1 MKIFLKSYKLN
12 ITHMR
17 SNFLLLGICLLIAT
31 YSDAQVLNLMPWPS
45 DIKVGQGKFII
56 NKNLRIRVDGQ
67 PDKRFQPNLVRFI
80 QQLSKRTTIP
90 FDRDTTITFTEAS
103 MVIKVN
109 RNGVVKLGE
118 DEAYSLKV
126 DEKSIFLS
134 SETELGAMHGL
145 QTLLQLLDRNGD
157 SFFFPCITINDKPRF
172 AWRGLMIDACRHFI
186 PLEVVK
192 RNIDAMAAVKMNV
205 LHWHLSEDQGFRV
218 ESKTFPKLHKLG
230 SNGEFYTQVEIKE
243 VIRYAN
249 ERGIRVMPEFDIPGH
264 ATAWMVGHPELAS
277 AAGNYKIEKYF
288 GVFDPT
294 IDPTRKETYKF
305 FEKFFKEMAQLFPDD
320 YMHIGG
326 DENNG
331 VQWDKNPKIQE
342 FMKKNGIKSNH
353 ELQAY
358 FNGNL
363 LKILEKNGKKMIGW
377 DEIFQPTLPKTIVI
391 HSWRGRESMEEAARK
406 GYQSVLSNGYYI
418 DLFHNCAE
426 HYLNDPLPADSKLT
440 DEEKSRILGGEAT
453 MWAELVNGESVD
465 SRIWPRT
472 AAIAERLWSPS
483 FVNDVDDMYRR
494 LDAVNLLLE
503 ETGIQHIKN
512 REAMM
517 RRLCNGYNIEPLR
530 TLVDAVEPQEGYRR
544 HGSKRYTT
552 EFPLTRVADVAL
564 SDAPDFIRFRLCYN
578 RYLKDKNRDDY
589 SRLMDYLDKWIN
601 NQQAFSALASSNV
614 ALKEALPLSNN
625 LAEMASITRKLLVQY
640 SSGIKNGAAETS
652 GLRIQLESLNKP
664 VAEMELPLFKV
675 AFELIG
681 KLRNGEKDE

>member
-1 MKIFLKSYKLN
+1 MKNRLFTLILLVCLSTTIKS
-12 ITHMR
+12 
-17 SNFLLLGICLLIAT
+17 
-31 YSDAQVLNLMPWPS
+31 QQLNLMPWPS
-45 DIKVGQGKFII
+45 EIKMAQGQFNI
-56 NKNLRIRVDGQ
+56 NKNLRIKVDGQ

-90 FDRDTTITFTEAS
+90 FDRDTVITNAEAS

-126 DEKSIFLS
+126 ETNAILLS

-145 QTLLQLLDRNGD
+145 QTLLQLLDRNKET
-157 SFFFPCITINDKPRF
+157 FFFPCLEINDKPRF

-192 RNIDAMAAVKMNV
+192 HNIDAMAAVKMNV

-218 ESKTFPKLHKLG
+218 ESKVFPKLHQLG
-230 SNGEFYTQVEIKE
+230 SNGDYYTQVEIKE

-277 AAGNYKIEKYF
+277 AHGNYKIEKYF

-294 IDPTRKETYKF
+294 IDPTKKETYKF

-377 DEIFQPTLPKTIVI
+377 DEIFQPILPKTIVI

-406 GYQSVLSNGYYI
+406 GYRSILSSGYYI
-418 DLFHNCAE
+418 DLFHNCSE

-440 DEEKSRILGGEAT
+440 EEEKSRILGGEAT

-472 AAIAERLWSPS
+472 AAIAERLWSPAS
-483 FVNDVDDMYRR
+483 VNDVDDMYRR
-494 LDAVNLLLE
+494 LDKINLLLE

-517 RRLCNGYNIEPLR
+517 RRICNGYNIEPLK
-530 TLVDAVEPQEGYRR
+530 VFADAVEPLEGYRR

-552 EFPLTRVADVAL
+552 EFPLSRVADVAL
-564 SDAPDFIRFRLCYN
+564 SDAPDFVRFRLYLN
-578 RYLKDKNRDDY
+578 DYLKTKNRDSY
-589 SRLMDYLDKWIN
+589 SKMMDYLDKWSN
-601 NQQAFSALASSNV
+601 NQQAFYALASDNV
-614 ALKEALPLSNN
+614 ILKEALPLSDN
-625 LAEMASITRKLLVQY
+625 LAELASVTRKLLVQFN
-640 SSGIKNGAAETS
+640 SGIKNSAAETNAI
-652 GLRIQLESLNKP
+652 RIQIEKLNKP
-664 VAEMELPLFKV
+664 VAEMELPLFKIT
-675 AFELIG
+675 LDLLG
-681 KLRNGEKDE
+681 KLRNGEKEE

>member
-1 MKIFLKSYKLN
+1 MKKILLVLILVAIGNLTSKS
-12 ITHMR
+12 
-17 SNFLLLGICLLIAT
+17 
-31 YSDAQVLNLMPWPS
+31 QQLNLMPWPS
-45 DIKVGQGKFII
+45 DIKLVQGKFNI
-56 NKNLRIRVDGQ
+56 NKQIRIRVEGQ
-67 PDKRFQPNLVRFI
+67 PDNRFQPNLIRFI

-90 FDRDTTITFTEAS
+90 FDRDTTITNAEAS
-103 MVIKVN
+103 MIIKVN
-109 RNGVVKLGE
+109 RPGVVKLGE
-118 DEAYSLKV
+118 DESYTLKIETNKV
-126 DEKSIFLS
+126 WLTSQ
-134 SETELGAMHGL
+134 TELGAMHGL
-145 QTLLQLLDRNGD
+145 QTLLQLLDRNKET
-157 SFFFPCITINDKPRF
+157 FFFPCLEINDKPRF

-192 RNIDAMAAVKMNV
+192 HNIDAMAAVKMNV

-218 ESKTFPKLHKLG
+218 ESKTFPKLHQLG

-277 AAGNYKIEKYF
+277 AEGTYKIEKFF

-294 IDPTRKETYKF
+294 IDPTKKETYKF

-342 FMKKNGIKSNH
+342 FMKKNGIKNNH

-363 LKILEKNGKKMIGW
+363 LKILERNGKKMIGW
-377 DEIFQPTLPKTIVI
+377 DEIFQPSLPKTIVI

-418 DLFHNCAE
+418 DLFHNCSE
-426 HYLNDPLPADSKLT
+426 HYINDPLPVDSKLT

-453 MWAELVNGESVD
+453 MWAELVTGESVD

-483 FVNDVDDMYRR
+483 SVNDVDDMYRR
-494 LDAVNLLLE
+494 LDKINLLLE
-503 ETGIQHIKN
+503 ETGIQHIRN
-512 REAMM
+512 RESMM
-517 RRLCNGYNIEPLR
+517 RRLCNSYNIEPLR
-530 TLVDAVEPQEGYRR
+530 VLVDAVEPLEGYNR
-544 HGSKRYTT
+544 HGSQRYTT
-552 EFPLTRVADVAL
+552 EFPLSRVADVAL
-564 SDAPDFIRFRLCYN
+564 SDATDFVRFRLCFN
-578 RYLKDKNRDDY
+578 DYLKTKNRDSY
-589 SRLMDYLDKWIN
+589 SKMMDYLDKWSN
-601 NQQAFSALASSNV
+601 NQQAFYALASENMV
-614 ALKEALPLSNN
+614 LKEALPLSDN
-625 LAEMASITRKLLVQY
+625 LAELASITRKLLVQFN
-640 SSGIKNGAAETS
+640 SGIKNSDAETNAI
-652 GLRIQLESLNKP
+652 RIQIEKLNKP
-664 VAEMELPLFKV
+664 VAEMELPLFK
-675 AFELIG
+675 FTLNLLG
-681 KLRNGEKDE
+681 KLRNGEKEE